1 MLGADDSYDP
11 WQTMSLR
18 NYEDKP
24 PVYRKQLIK
33 TNDISDIIGAKPS
46 SKIRKINKQDYH
58 HTHDIKGT
66 SPSRLIPK
74 DVNKVIY
81 TNKTDDI
88 EGAQP
93 ASNAFITN
101 RAVDPMNPTYK
112 LPSYRQTEPAHIKF
126 LGDRK
131 SNISDISGTS
141 STRRIKASNGRQTN
155 SLAGIDGAASNWKQ
169 KQFVRK
175 DKPRSFGQIQDILGT
190 KRKIVHNT
198 NPLNPEHRI
207 NGMIIRTDDAGTRPR
222 ELRKGRNGPNLYST
236 EDIEGANT
244 SFLAKKYIRSH
255 RRDPNDISDI
265 KGSAADSC
273 HHGIRTNRVSNPN
286 DPSYQSLCG
295 TQLGSVQRPFT
306 PDAQHSMFFK
316 SLDLDGDGVV
326 TYDEL
331 LQVADKNKD
340 GNLTV
345 EELHKFAKGK
355 ISDKAL
361 NRLTQAAIPTKGAVK
376 PQPIQPIPLTER
388 SRQDA
393 EIASLRQQ
401 LSQLHHEA
409 RQYGFP
415 PSTGRS
421 TRSNVSRASAASR
434 RRASRAARQR
444 HADVAAVRNLPDNPL
459 TNAGRSMTR

>member
-1 MLGADDSYDP
+1 MTTL
-11 WQTMSLR
+11 L
-18 NYEDKP
+18 
-24 PVYRKQLIK
+24 
-33 TNDISDIIGAKPS
+33 
-46 SKIRKINKQDYH
+46 
-58 HTHDIKGT
+58 
-66 SPSRLIPK
+66 
-74 DVNKVIY
+74 
-81 TNKTDDI
+81 
-88 EGAQP
+88 
-93 ASNAFITN
+93 
-101 RAVDPMNPTYK
+101 PT
-112 LPSYRQTEPAHIKF
+112 LQAHNKF

-131 SNISDISGTS
+131 SNISDIGGTT
-141 STRRIKASNGRQTN
+141 STRRIKPFNGRHTN
-155 SLAGIDGAASNWKQ
+155 AIADIDGAASNWKQ

-175 DKPRSFGQIQDILGT
+175 DVPRNFGQIQDILGT

-207 NGMIIRTDDAGTRPR
+207 NGMIIRTDDPGVRPR

-244 SFLAKKYIRSH
+244 SFLAKKYIRSKQY
-255 RRDPNDISDI
+255 DPNDISDI
-265 KGSAADSC
+265 KGTAADSWR
-273 HHGIRTNRVSNPN
+273 HGIRTNRVSNPN
-286 DPSYQSLCG
+286 DPTYQSLCG

-306 PDAQHSMFFK
+306 PNAQHSMFFK

-340 GNLTV
+340 GKLTV

-361 NRLTQAAIPTKGAVK
+361 NRLTQAAVPTTGAAK
-376 PQPIQPIPLTER
+376 PQPTQSTPLTER
-388 SRQDA
+388 SRQDS

-401 LSQLHHEA
+401 LANLRYEA
-409 RQYGFP
+409 RQYGAP

-434 RRASRAARQR
+434 RRASQAARQR